1 MSSTPLHRRSL
12 LSVLMAAA
20 ALLPAAAASAQ
31 GQRREVAPAA
41 PAKVAPAAAAG
52 PGLVPDATTD
62 QSAVLQRLIDQA
74 ALKGVA
80 VVLAPGRY
88 RVQGI
93 KLRTGTALIGEGA
106 RTVLALAGT
115 GPLLVAEGADGLRL
129 ERLALD
135 GGAGTEAAKPGV
147 QAGLVEIRAS
157 RNIVLQ
163 DLALTGSVSNGFLLQ
178 ACSGRLA
185 NSAVTRVAAAGIL
198 SLDATGL
205 EIVHNRVSDCANN
218 GILVWRSRAGEDG
231 TLVEG
236 NRIERIAA
244 AAGGSGQNGNG
255 INVFRAGN
263 VLVTAN
269 RIADCAYSA
278 IRANAA
284 SNVQMVANSCH
295 RIGEVALYAE
305 FGFEGALIAS
315 NVIDGSAAGISV
327 TNFNDGGRLAVV
339 QGNLIRN
346 LKRREDEP
354 VDKRGEGISVEAD
367 ASVTGNTIEGA
378 PTAGIVIGWGRYMR
392 EVVATSNV
400 IRQAGIGIMITRDPG
415 AGACLVAHNM
425 IAGTRDGAI
434 RLMDKGVAVGADLAR
449 VPPPAGRF
457 TISGNIAVDGSA

>member
-1 MSSTPLHRRSL
+1 MPTTPLHRRSL
-12 LSVLMAAA
+12 LSVLMAAG
-20 ALLPAAAASAQ
+20 ALLPAAAVSAQ
-31 GQRREVAPAA
+31 GLRRDTAA
-41 PAKVAPAAAAG
+41 PPPAKTAPSAAPG
-52 PGLVPDATTD
+52 PGLVPDASTD
-62 QSAVLQRLIDQA
+62 QSAALQQMIDQA

-80 VVLAPGRY
+80 VVLGPGRY
-88 RVQGI
+88 RVKGV
-93 KLRTGTALIGEGA
+93 KLRPATMLIGAGA
-106 RTVLALAGT
+106 RTVLALSGS
-115 GPLLVAEGADGLRL
+115 GPLLVADGADGLRL

-135 GGAGTEAAKPGV
+135 GSADPPAAKLNA
-147 QAGLVEIRAS
+147 QAGLIEIRNC
-157 RNIVLQ
+157 RNIVLE
-163 DLALTGSVSNGFLLQ
+163 DLAITGGASNGIVLQ
-178 ACSGRLA
+178 GCSGRLA
-185 NSAVTRVAAAGIL
+185 NSTIARVAAAGIF

-231 TLVEG
+231 TLVQG

-255 INVFRAGN
+255 VNVFRAGN

-278 IRANAA
+278 IRANGA
-284 SNVQMVANSCH
+284 SNVQMVANSCSTL
-295 RIGEVALYAE
+295 GEVALYAE

-315 NVIDGSAAGISV
+315 NVIDGAAAGISV

-346 LKRREDEP
+346 LRRREDEP

-400 IRQAGIGIMITRDPG
+400 IRQARIGIMITRDPG
-415 AGACLVAHNM
+415 AGLCLVSQNM
-425 IAGTRDGAI
+425 IAGHRDGAI
-434 RLMDKGVAVGADLAR
+434 RMMDQGVPVGADLAR
-449 VPPPAGRF
+449 VPPPAGRI
-457 TISGNIAVDGSA
+457 TVTGNVATDGAV